1 MTVSLGPSRR
11 IVASAHYKWL
21 AYGAIATGIFLTVMD
36 QSGVNLAVPRIAER
50 FVLDIPTAQ
59 WIVLGYVLSTSA
71 LLLPMGRVSDMLGRE
86 RVFMSGLVGFI
97 ALGSA
102 GRRVTELPG
111 ADRCQGAAGSRSS
124 RDPGERDGDD
134 HGRLPEVGPRPGHRH
149 VHDDHR
155 HRVHHRAHRRRAA
168 GQRSRLA
175 GGILCGCPGR
185 AHGLPGG
192 SAGAASAQGLLGRP
206 GAGAAPSTGRAR
218 YSPRGRWSP
227 F

>member
-21 AYGAIATGIFLTVMD
+21 AYGAIAMGIFLTVMD

-86 RVFMSGLVGFI
+86 RVFMSGLIGFI
-97 ALGSA
+97 VLGALGGASQSFQALIVAKVLQGVAAAAIQANGMAMIMDVFPRSDRGQAIGMYMTIIGTGSITGPIAGGLLVSA
-102 GRRVTELPG
+102 FGWRAVFYAGVPVGLM
-111 ADRCQGAAGSRSS
+111 AFLAAALVLQRARPAREAWSWRSS
-124 RDPGERDGDD
+124 FDWTG
-134 HGRLPEVGPRPGHRH
+134 
-149 VHDDHR
+149 
-155 HRVHHRAHRRRAA
+155 A
-168 GQRSRLA
+168 
-175 GGILCGCPGR
+175 IL
-185 AHGLPGG
+185 
-192 SAGAASAQGLLGRP
+192 SSGALVA
-206 GAGAAPSTGRAR
+206 
-218 YSPRGRWSP
+218 